1 MNPYL
6 TEELVACAIE
16 TKHRPNVLNYK
27 IRLIKELS
35 EINLMFPRIHDSYQF
50 NTDMMDFVPLS
61 KKNLGYSA
69 LRSTEDGN
77 CLYSSISLILNDNNH
92 TSKILRLLTSIELF
106 ENINFY
112 TRYDYFC
119 SYFNQHRSEYSQLSN
134 LFFIAVS
141 FKCSD
146 SFSTI
151 NDNMISELLL
161 KEAYLNC
168 FDKTFSSFICLIAL
182 SNVIKQPI
190 ESIYPEI
197 GFKKY
202 HSFFNTLIKPRIQK
216 LNCPINILWC
226 NLDKTKNQSILCFK
240 PNHFVALVKDLSKKR
255 PAVVMSDPS
264 LLSIKKIKV
273 SKSSFPPTDNKIQ
286 KPIQSKLF
294 FPTVFKNTSDIDKS
308 SFCNEIVKTEVVI
321 SKNANNNDKKQM
333 NLESNVPQKE
343 SNIVDISLLNTNQLA
358 SYSNY
363 DVSSYCLQGE
373 KLKSGTN
380 DHELLSLINNVW
392 VPDKCFQF
400 PLTGKSRKR
409 RFLLKWLDDFSWLC
423 YSKIEDGAYCLPCTL
438 FGTNLPN
445 KYALC
450 KLFKEPYNTWRNAVK
465 VFNDH
470 EKTVDGLHIKSMH
483 CYNMLLS
490 RAKNNTFP
498 IEVSLDSSRKQRIEE
513 NKKKLES
520 IVKTIIFLGRSDM
533 PLRGHRDDRKYQG
546 EIGESSKNT
555 GLGNFIELLNFR
567 VDAGDLILKEHLLS
581 APKNSTYISKTIQ
594 NELIECCG
602 NAIEEVLLNDIKKSK
617 YFSIIADEASDCAT
631 IEQLSIVI
639 RYVDLNSNIKE
650 VFLRFFECKTGT
662 SGLSIATNIL
672 ETLKEFGLDIRKCR
686 GQSYDGAAS
695 MSGEYKGVSSVIKNV
710 NPKALF
716 VHCASHKLSLV
727 VGKSCQIQQVKNLLE
742 QVKDI
747 TYFFNFSPKRSNCLK
762 KYLLPGQA
770 KLIDTCRTRWVQKLR
785 GLDVFFDNYSA
796 VFSAFEEMEDN
807 NLKEYNKETS
817 SKASSFMKLL
827 TNFSF
832 IVSLVLTKQL
842 MDYFYGISVTL
853 QTKSFDISQQ
863 LDEIQNLTNRLR
875 EMQRNADAYHNK
887 WYKIALALA
896 KTFDI
901 DEKKPRTCGVQKH
914 RDNQICDTVSDYF
927 KVSITLPLLNHL
939 LNELENRFDIESL
952 IVYNGLCAIPASLTK
967 QYFRSCPW
975 KEKFLI
981 FLNFYKSDLPHFSS
995 INAELELWEE
1005 FWKEKTELPST
1016 ISDTLK
1022 FMDMRGFPNIL
1033 EAFHILATI
1042 PITTCECERSISTL
1056 RRIKTYTRSTMSEN
1070 RLNGLALMSI
1080 HQEIVP
1086 DINRVIEI
1094 FASKGD
1100 RKLEFLFK

>member
-27 IRLIKELS
+27 TRLIKELP

-69 LRSTEDGN
+69 LRSTKDGN
-77 CLYSSISLILNDNNH
+77 CLYSSVSLILNDNNH
-92 TSKILRLLTSIELF
+92 TSKILRLLTSI
-106 ENINFY
+106 
-112 TRYDYFC
+112 D
-119 SYFNQHRSEYSQLSN
+119 YFNQHRSEYSQLSN

-197 GFKKY
+197 
-202 HSFFNTLIKPRIQK
+202 
-216 LNCPINILWC
+216 
-226 NLDKTKNQSILCFK
+226 
-240 PNHFVALVKDLSKKR
+240 DLSKKR

-264 LLSIKKIKV
+264 LLCIKKIKV

-294 FPTVFKNTSDIDKS
+294 FPTVSKNTSDIDKS
-308 SFCNEIVKTEVVI
+308 SFCNKIVKTEVVI

-333 NLESNVPQKE
+333 NLESYVPQKE

-392 VPDKCFQF
+392 VPDKCFKF

-450 KLFKEPYNTWRNAVK
+450 KLFKEPFNTWRNAVK

-490 RAKNNTFP
+490 RAKNNSFP

-650 VFLRFFECKTGT
+650 VFLCFFECKTGT

-727 VGKSCQIQQVKNLLE
+727 VGKSCQIQQ
-742 QVKDI
+742 
-747 TYFFNFSPKRSNCLK
+747 
-762 KYLLPGQA
+762 LLPGQA

-927 KVSITLPLLNHL
+927 KVSITLPLLNHF

-1070 RLNGLALMSI
+1070 KLNGLALMSI

>member
-1 MNPYL
+1 
-6 TEELVACAIE
+6 
-16 TKHRPNVLNYK
+16 
-27 IRLIKELS
+27 
-35 EINLMFPRIHDSYQF
+35 
-50 NTDMMDFVPLS
+50 
-61 KKNLGYSA
+61 
-69 LRSTEDGN
+69 
-77 CLYSSISLILNDNNH
+77 
-92 TSKILRLLTSIELF
+92 
-106 ENINFY
+106 
-112 TRYDYFC
+112 
-119 SYFNQHRSEYSQLSN
+119 
-134 LFFIAVS
+134 
-141 FKCSD
+141 
-146 SFSTI
+146 
-151 NDNMISELLL
+151 MISELLL

-197 GFKKY
+197 
-202 HSFFNTLIKPRIQK
+202 
-216 LNCPINILWC
+216 
-226 NLDKTKNQSILCFK
+226 
-240 PNHFVALVKDLSKKR
+240 
-255 PAVVMSDPS
+255 
-264 LLSIKKIKV
+264 
-273 SKSSFPPTDNKIQ
+273 DNKIQ

-294 FPTVFKNTSDIDKS
+294 FPTVSKNTSDIDKS
-308 SFCNEIVKTEVVI
+308 SFCNKIVKTEVVI

-450 KLFKEPYNTWRNAVK
+450 KLFKEPFNTWRAAVK

-490 RAKNNTFP
+490 RAKNNSFP

-594 NELIECCG
+594 NKLIECCG
-602 NAIEEVLLNDIKKSK
+602 NAVEEVLLNDIKKSK

-639 RYVDLNSNIKE
+639 RYVDLNS
-650 VFLRFFECKTGT
+650 T
-662 SGLSIATNIL
+662 SGLSIATNNL

-695 MSGEYKGVSSVIKNV
+695 MSGEYKGVSSVIKN
-710 NPKALF
+710 
-716 VHCASHKLSLV
+716 
-727 VGKSCQIQQVKNLLE
+727 
-742 QVKDI
+742 
-747 TYFFNFSPKRSNCLK
+747 
-762 KYLLPGQA
+762 
-770 KLIDTCRTRWVQKLR
+770 
-785 GLDVFFDNYSA
+785 
-796 VFSAFEEMEDN
+796 
-807 NLKEYNKETS
+807 
-817 SKASSFMKLL
+817 
-827 TNFSF
+827 
-832 IVSLVLTKQL
+832 
-842 MDYFYGISVTL
+842 
-853 QTKSFDISQQ
+853 
-863 LDEIQNLTNRLR
+863 
-875 EMQRNADAYHNK
+875 
-887 WYKIALALA
+887 
-896 KTFDI
+896 
-901 DEKKPRTCGVQKH
+901 
-914 RDNQICDTVSDYF
+914 
-927 KVSITLPLLNHL
+927 
-939 LNELENRFDIESL
+939 
-952 IVYNGLCAIPASLTK
+952 
-967 QYFRSCPW
+967 
-975 KEKFLI
+975 
-981 FLNFYKSDLPHFSS
+981 
-995 INAELELWEE
+995 
-1005 FWKEKTELPST
+1005 KEKTELPST
-1016 ISDTLK
+1016 ISDTPKLI
-1022 FMDMRGFPNIL
+1022 DMRSFSNIL
-1033 EAFHILATI
+1033 
-1042 PITTCECERSISTL
+1042 PITTCECERSISTF

-1100 RKLEFLFK
+1100 RKLERNIHSTFNGDADVLYSKSYKFVGQKAFLKNLTDKTSTLVGFDLANHILAHLTKSKNAVSVLIFDNAIQFTEKEKIEYLKEMCLALYIKGYQRMAKVGKVDLVKEHSLFYWLEKL